1 MRILAILALFALV
14 GFADQAVG
22 QDIAKVDV
30 IKFNWNMYNIEYDGS
45 LLPLNTNS
53 ARRPTRSNPS
63 LEKTVE
69 QRSRDLAVVERSL
82 TKSGEPGLSDFYLY
96 ELKVKNSDT
105 KTIKSLFWEYQASNK
120 SKSPTVFIRQF
131 ICAEKIKPND
141 SKTLKTI
148 SFLPPIGVVDASVLR
163 DKDQRNYAMD
173 IIINRIEYT
182 DGTVWQRTGWDSS
195 KIKSLDSPEITDTL
209 KFNDCALL

>member
-1 MRILAILALFALV
+1 MRIWTILALFTLI
-14 GFADQAVG
+14 GFTNHIIA
-22 QDIAKVDV
+22 QDTAKVDV
-30 IKFNWNMYNIEYDGS
+30 IKFNWNMYSHEYEGS

-69 QRSRDLAVVERSL
+69 QRSRDLTIVERSL
-82 TKSGEPGLSDFYLY
+82 AKSGEPMPSNFYLY

-105 KTIKSLFWEYQASNK
+105 KTIKSLLWEYQASNK
-120 SKSPTVFIRQF
+120 SKSPNVFIRQF
-131 ICAEKIKPND
+131 ICAEKIKSND

-148 SFLPPIGVVDASVLR
+148 SFLPPVGVVDASDLK
-163 DKDQRNYAMD
+163 DKDQRKYVMD
-173 IIINRIEYT
+173 IIINRVEYT
-182 DGTVWQRTGWDSS
+182 DGTIWQRTGWDSS
-195 KIKSLDSPEITDTL
+195 KIKSLDSPEINDTL